1 MHLIY
6 CPLCEAHCGLN
17 VDLEGMR
24 ALAVRGAASDPDT
37 HGFLCPKG
45 AALAEL
51 HNHPERLRAPLLR
64 APDGHLRAVDWAEA
78 LGFIAEK
85 LKAVRERHG
94 AQALAVHVGRAG
106 VDADFIDF
114 ARLFC
119 YQFGSPNFSHAGSHC
134 FMSKRMANVLTYGA
148 LTAPDYGRSDC
159 MLLWG
164 YNPSA
169 SCPALA
175 PIIRRRKGEGA
186 VLIVVDPHRTPLAR
200 LADLHLQLRP
210 GSDGALALGLLNVV
224 LEERLFDGGFAGS
237 WVEGLDE
244 LRAAAAAYVPDVVE
258 ELTWVPAHQLREA
271 ARLYA
276 GAAAACVAQGLAA
289 ELHVGGL
296 QGLRGVAALQAL
308 TGNLDVPG
316 GGLLRQRSPLAG
328 VGAGKAKPASDPIG
342 AATLPLYALLT
353 DTAQANLYADAVLED
368 RPYPLRALLVTCGN
382 PPLTWPGSRRVAQ
395 ALEALELLVA
405 VDHFET
411 ATTRRAHVV
420 LPAASPLERWD
431 IFDRFEFCTE
441 PRLMVSAP
449 AVAPQGPLS
458 DWEIFRRL
466 AESLGLAAR
475 WPWAEEEA
483 ALDFRLSRLGVT
495 AREVAGMPEGLRYR
509 DADHRTYERQGFHTP
524 SRKVE
529 LFSPRLAEGGYSGSP
544 VFLEPTE
551 SPFSHP
557 ELMEEFPLILSTGA
571 RHIAYVSSR
580 GRNLASL
587 RRLAPEP
594 VVEVHPDT
602 AAAFGLKE
610 GAPVRL
616 TTPRGSLTATAVLS
630 DAVDPRVIRALHGWE
645 EANIN
650 EITQSD
656 ASACDPVTGFPPWR
670 ALLARVEP
678 A

>member
-1 MHLIY
+1 MPLIY
-6 CPLCEAHCGLN
+6 CPLCEAHCGLE
-17 VDLEGMR
+17 VDLEGER

-37 HGFLCPKG
+37 HGFVCPKG

-51 HNHPERLRAPLLR
+51 HNHPDRLRTPLLR
-64 APDGHLRAVDWAEA
+64 GADGRLRAVDWAEA
-78 LGFIAEK
+78 LGVIAEG
-85 LKAVRERHG
+85 LEGVRERHG
-94 AQALAVHVGRAG
+94 AGAVAVHVGRAG
-106 VDADFIDF
+106 VEADFIDF

-119 YQFGSPNFSHAGSHC
+119 YQLGSPNFSHAGSHC
-134 FMSKRMANVLTYGA
+134 FMSKRMANVLTYGT
-148 LTAPDYGRSDC
+148 LTVPDYRRSDC
-159 MLLWG
+159 MVLWG

-175 PIIRRRKGEGA
+175 SLIRRRKEEGA
-186 VLIVVDPHRTPLAR
+186 ALIVVDPYRTPLAR

-224 LEERLFDGGFAGS
+224 LEERLYDAGFTEA
-237 WVEGLDE
+237 WAEGLGE
-244 LRAAAAAYVPDVVE
+244 LRGAAAAYVPDVVE
-258 ELTWVPAHQLREA
+258 ELTWVPAERVREA

-276 GAAAACVAQGLAA
+276 GAAAACVAQGLAP

-296 QGLRGVAALQAL
+296 QGLRAVAALQAL

-316 GGLLRQRSPLAG
+316 GGLLRHRSPLAG
-328 VGAGKAKPASDPIG
+328 VGAGKVKPAADPIG
-342 AATLPLYALLT
+342 AETLPLYALLT
-353 DTAQANLYADAVLED
+353 DTAQANLYAEAVLED
-368 RPYPLRALLVTCGN
+368 HPHPLRALLVSCGN
-382 PPLTWPGSRRVAQ
+382 PPLTWPGSHRVAQ
-395 ALEALELLVA
+395 ALEALDLLVA
-405 VDHFET
+405 VDHFQT

-420 LPAASPLERWD
+420 LPAASPLERWE
-431 IFDRFEFCTE
+431 IFNRFEFSAE
-441 PRLMVSAP
+441 ARLLVSAR

-466 AESLGLAAR
+466 AQAVGLGAQ
-475 WPWAEEEA
+475 WSWADEEA

-495 AREVAGMPEGLRYR
+495 ARQVADMPEGLRYR
-509 DADHRTYERQGFHTP
+509 EPAYRSYEQQGFQTP

-529 LFSPRLAEGGYSGSP
+529 LFSARMAEAGYAGAP
-544 VFLEPTE
+544 LFLEPME
-551 SPFSHP
+551 SPFARP

-580 GRNLASL
+580 GRNLDSL

-602 AAAFGLKE
+602 ATAFGLTE

-616 TTPRGSLTATAVLS
+616 TTPRGSLTVTAVLS
-630 DAVDPRVIRALHGWE
+630 GAVDPRVIRALHGWE

-650 EITQSD
+650 EITPWA

-678 A
+678 V